1 MSTMHH
7 QIQKHTGWTVAA
19 AAVAVGLLALLVISV
34 LSAYVGDRS
43 TDAPAQVH
51 NAVKHVPPPFAHG
64 CFAHRP
70 GASAELNQPGCTV
83 P

>member
-7 QIQKHTGWTVAA
+7 PIQKHTGWTVAA
-19 AAVAVGLLALLVISV
+19 AAVAVGLLAVLVISV
-34 LSAYVGDRS
+34 LSAYVAARPAE
-43 TDAPAQVH
+43 APAQH
-51 NAVKHVPPPFAHG
+51 IAVKHVPPPFTG

-70 GASAELNQPGCTV
+70 GSAAELNQPGCTA